1 MNRMMTGLAAGLAV
15 AVMVAAPA
23 RAQETPGAAVEAL
36 YAVISGPVGE
46 ARDWDAMRA
55 LFLDG
60 APMHV
65 SVTDETGA
73 DRVVTLTVEDYIA
86 RNGESLAEIG
96 FTETETRRE
105 TFVYGGLASVLSAYV
120 AIRADTGEQIAEGVN
135 ALTLMRTGHDWK
147 IAAIAWRAADADW
160 PVERAFEAEP

>member
-1 MNRMMTGLAAGLAV
+1 MNRMMTGLAAGLAA

-60 APMHV
+60 AAMHV
-65 SVTDETGA
+65 SVTDASGA
-73 DRVVTLTVEDYIA
+73 DRVV
-86 RNGESLAEIG
+86 
-96 FTETETRRE
+96 
-105 TFVYGGLASVLSAYV
+105 
-120 AIRADTGEQIAEGVN
+120 
-135 ALTLMRTGHDWK
+135 
-147 IAAIAWRAADADW
+147 
-160 PVERAFEAEP
+160 